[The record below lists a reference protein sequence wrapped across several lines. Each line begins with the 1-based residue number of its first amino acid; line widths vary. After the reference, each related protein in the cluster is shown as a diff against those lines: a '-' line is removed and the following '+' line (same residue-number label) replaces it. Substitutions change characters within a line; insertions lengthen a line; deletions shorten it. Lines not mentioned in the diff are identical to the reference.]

1 MQEGDALNALTFPAL
16 FHPLAVA
23 GLLRRTRPFVPVRL
37 RRGLIT
43 TTAAG
48 TARAF

>member
-16 FHPLAVA
+16 FHPLALA
-23 GLLRRTRPFVPVRL
+23 GLLRRTRLVVPVRL
-37 RRGLIT
+37 RRGILT
-43 TTAAG
+43 TTAAR